1 MRQLSTVSLVPKHQQ
16 RLLRTIKNANGQQS
30 ASLHTDEPTAPQHSL
45 GRHAIMAVQQ
55 ARLAL
60 PEWYVRE
67 ARLVAH
73 LDAVVC
79 GEQRERRDALRLR
92 EPASDAPA

>member
-16 RLLRTIKNANGQQS
+16 RLLRTIQNANGQRS
-30 ASLHTDEPTAPQHSL
+30 ASPHTDEPTAPQHSPSRQVIL
-45 GRHAIMAVQQ
+45 AVQQ
-55 ARLAL
+55 PRLAL
-60 PEWYVRE
+60 PEWSVRE
-67 ARLVAH
+67 AQLVAH

-79 GEQRERRDALRLR
+79 NEQRERRDALHLR